1 MAATTTEPSSS
12 ISFTSSHL
20 SNPPPVSTN
29 HQSAANLEAVNL
41 VKLSSNLEQLLTNPD
56 CDYTDAEI
64 IITGEEAQA
73 VSVHRCI
80 LAARSK
86 FFLELF
92 KKDKESSAK
101 SETKPKYHMKDLLPY
116 GNVGREAFIH
126 FLSYIY
132 TGKLKPYPIEVSTCV
147 DTVCAHDSCRPA
159 IDFAVELM
167 YASHVFQ
174 IPELVSSFQRRL
186 SNYVEKSLV
195 EDVLPILLA
204 AFHCDLTQLLDQCI
218 ERVARSD
225 LDRFCIEKELPLEA
239 SVKIKELRVK
249 SVNIIPEVVVVDKS
263 LERTGK
269 VLKALDSD
277 DLELVKLLLT
287 ESDITLDQ
295 ANGLHYAVAYSDPK
309 VVAEVLALDMADV
322 NFRNSRG
329 YTVLHLA
336 AMRREPLI
344 IISLIGKGAN
354 TSDLT
359 VDGRSAINICRRL
372 TRPKD
377 YYTKTAK
384 GQEANKNR
392 LCIDL
397 LEREIRRNPL
407 ASGGD
412 TPTCSHSMPEDL
424 QMRLLYLEK
433 RVGLAQLFFPTE
445 AKVAMDSA
453 NVEGTSEFTGVLVQ
467 PPSNGATGNLSQ
479 VDLNETPIMQT
490 KRLLAR
496 MEALMKTVETGRRY
510 FPSCSE
516 VLDKYMDE
524 YMDEDIPDM
533 SHPEKGSVKERR
545 LKRMRYNELKNN
557 VKKAYSK
564 DKEAK
569 IARSCLSSSSPASSL
584 REALENPT

>member
-1 MAATTTEPSSS
+1 M
-12 ISFTSSHL
+12 F
-20 SNPPPVSTN
+20 
-29 HQSAANLEAVNL
+29 
-41 VKLSSNLEQLLTNPD
+41 
-56 CDYTDAEI
+56 
-64 IITGEEAQA
+64 
-73 VSVHRCI
+73 SVC
-80 LAARSK
+80 
-86 FFLELF
+86 F
-92 KKDKESSAK
+92 
-101 SETKPKYHMKDLLPY
+101 
-116 GNVGREAFIH
+116 
-126 FLSYIY
+126 
-132 TGKLKPYPIEVSTCV
+132 
-147 DTVCAHDSCRPA
+147 VC
-159 IDFAVELM
+159 L
-167 YASHVFQ
+167 
-174 IPELVSSFQRRL
+174 QRRL

-204 AFHCDLTQLLDQCI
+204 AFHCDLTQLLDQCV

-249 SVNIIPEVVVVDKS
+249 SVNIIPEVVEVDKS

-359 VDGRSAINICRRL
+359 FDGRSAINICRRL

-433 RVGLAQLFFPTE
+433 RGI
-445 AKVAMDSA
+445 DSI
-453 NVEGTSEFTGVLVQ
+453 L
-467 PPSNGATGNLSQ
+467 
-479 VDLNETPIMQT
+479 IK
-490 KRLLAR
+490 KR
-496 MEALMKTVETGRRY
+496 
-510 FPSCSE
+510 F
-516 VLDKYMDE
+516 
-524 YMDEDIPDM
+524 
-533 SHPEKGSVKERR
+533 
-545 LKRMRYNELKNN
+545 
-557 VKKAYSK
+557 
-564 DKEAK
+564 
-569 IARSCLSSSSPASSL
+569 
-584 REALENPT
+584 

>member
-1 MAATTTEPSSS
+1 MC
-12 ISFTSSHL
+12 L
-20 SNPPPVSTN
+20 
-29 HQSAANLEAVNL
+29 
-41 VKLSSNLEQLLTNPD
+41 
-56 CDYTDAEI
+56 
-64 IITGEEAQA
+64 
-73 VSVHRCI
+73 
-80 LAARSK
+80 
-86 FFLELF
+86 
-92 KKDKESSAK
+92 
-101 SETKPKYHMKDLLPY
+101 
-116 GNVGREAFIH
+116 
-126 FLSYIY
+126 
-132 TGKLKPYPIEVSTCV
+132 
-147 DTVCAHDSCRPA
+147 
-159 IDFAVELM
+159 
-167 YASHVFQ
+167 
-174 IPELVSSFQRRL
+174 QRRL

-239 SVKIKELRVK
+239 SVKIKQLRVK
-249 SVNIIPEVVVVDKS
+249 SANTIPEVVVVDKS

-309 VVAEVLALDMADV
+309 VVAEVLDLDMADV

-329 YTVLHLA
+329 YTVLHFA

-359 VDGRSAINICRRL
+359 FDGRSAINICRRL

-407 ASGGD
+407 AGGGD

-433 RVGLAQLFFPTE
+433 RGI
-445 AKVAMDSA
+445 DSIYIY
-453 NVEGTSEFTGVLVQ
+453 LVD
-467 PPSNGATGNLSQ
+467 S
-479 VDLNETPIMQT
+479 
-490 KRLLAR
+490 
-496 MEALMKTVETGRRY
+496 Y
-510 FPSCSE
+510 
-516 VLDKYMDE
+516 
-524 YMDEDIPDM
+524 
-533 SHPEKGSVKERR
+533 
-545 LKRMRYNELKNN
+545 
-557 VKKAYSK
+557 KKSF
-564 DKEAK
+564 
-569 IARSCLSSSSPASSL
+569 
-584 REALENPT
+584 